1 MFKQTDDKNKLPFYA
16 KTFAYLDLFVNVFS
30 QKNISPQIS
39 KPVFYTPI
47 VKSVFFVFG
56 PCFVMQYFVS
66 FLNLQCWGR
75 EGWLLYFYCLLYVML
90 LLLFFASS

>member
-47 VKSVFFVFG
+47 VKSVFLCLVL
-56 PCFVMQYFVS
+56 V
-66 FLNLQCWGR
+66 
-75 EGWLLYFYCLLYVML
+75 LLCSTLCPY
-90 LLLFFASS
+90 